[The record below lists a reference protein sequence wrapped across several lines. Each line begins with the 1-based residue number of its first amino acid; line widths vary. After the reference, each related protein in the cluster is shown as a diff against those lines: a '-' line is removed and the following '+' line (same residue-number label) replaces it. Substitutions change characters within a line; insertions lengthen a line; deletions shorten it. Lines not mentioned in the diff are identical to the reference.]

1 MHDYYL
7 SKPLL
12 YILMVLVL
20 MGLISCIFC
29 FCCLPLWRERMNKMR
44 IKPITEPTNMV
55 NPMRI
60 ETEKIA
66 RMI

>member
-1 MHDYYL
+1 MHEYFFTQ
-7 SKPLL
+7 PFI
-12 YILMVLVL
+12 YILMVLL
-20 MGLISCIFC
+20 LIGLISCIFC
-29 FCCLPLWRERMNKMR
+29 FCCRPLWRERMNEMR
-44 IKPITEPTNMV
+44 IKPIAEPTNMV

>member
-1 MHDYYL
+1 MHEYFFTQ
-7 SKPLL
+7 PFI

-20 MGLISCIFC
+20 IGLISCIFC
-29 FCCLPLWRERMNKMR
+29 FCCWPLWRERMNEMR
-44 IKPITEPTNMV
+44 IKPMAEPTNMV